1 MTVSFLCHFAIIA
14 TDWFFG
20 ILGAQ
25 AAASK
30 GPIFTGEYLEYN
42 SGWMVAMI
50 TDDAS
55 SEVKL
60 TDLSEGN
67 RYQFRIK
74 AVNAAGAS
82 EPSEETEEITCKIRK
97 QKPMIQVWSLT
108 HFVMKCMS
116 NEYAKRLRILLIRTH

>member
-1 MTVSFLCHFAIIA
+1 
-14 TDWFFG
+14 
-20 ILGAQ
+20 
-25 AAASK
+25 
-30 GPIFTGEYLEYN
+30 
-42 SGWMVAMI
+42 MVAMI

>member
-1 MTVSFLCHFAIIA
+1 MPLCHFSNWPI
-14 TDWFFG
+14 FG

-108 HFVMKCMS
+108 LCYEMYEQRVC
-116 NEYAKRLRILLIRTH
+116 